1 MFVKKVKNSKG
12 RVFLEVVDGVRGEG
26 GRVKH
31 IVAEKLGYLD
41 DLDAEHGD
49 GLSWAQERARELTE
63 EGRPSAQA
71 PEATPLKVGE
81 SRLRHLGAMA
91 ALPILRRL
99 GLKDACDAVDSR
111 NPRKGYSS
119 FDVIRL
125 LILAQI
131 HDPGSKRSAWLSRAE
146 YLVGHGFSEDQMY
159 RAIQALGR
167 SWGQIKDFLYEA
179 TAREYGV
186 DLTYSHYDGCNFYFE
201 IDREDEFR
209 RKGPSKEGRPEPIV
223 AFGLTTDADLI
234 PIDADVYPGNE
245 PERPHFAEAM
255 ARQAKRRGSRRS
267 VYVADR
273 GLNSGDNCY
282 RAMAQGDGYIY
293 GQSISSEKM
302 RKWALLDSGYE
313 DVRYD
318 DLGRLCYKRK
328 SWVDEEAELEV
339 TGGDG
344 RKRRV
349 RVVQK
354 QIVFWSRDY
363 AEKQARER
371 ARLVAKAKAFCKS
384 PKSYTRAK
392 VGDAAK
398 FVTTAEFDE
407 ATGELRESCR
417 PSLDAAA
424 IARDAELDGYF
435 MVVSS
440 ETKMADQA
448 ILDAYSAQ
456 KGEELIFRVSKHFL
470 KLRPVWLS
478 REDCIKCH
486 FLICYICDLVLRI
499 LEVKV
504 LKRAVPFERVGEELR
519 EYDAAAI
526 ATDCYFVLRCNQ
538 TVSLL
543 AAKSGADASKATLSL
558 QGAKKLFKGY

>member
-1 MFVKKVKNSKG
+1 MFVKKVRTYKG
-12 RVFLEVVDGVRGEG
+12 RVFLEIVDGVRGEG
-26 GRVKH
+26 GSVRH
-31 IVAEKLGYLD
+31 IVVEKLGYLD
-41 DLDAEHGD
+41 DLDREHGD
-49 GLSWAQERARELTE
+49 GLAWARERAKALTE
-63 EGRPSAQA
+63 EGRPSAPA
-71 PEATPLKVGE
+71 PDASSLRVGE

-91 ALPILRRL
+91 ALPVMGTL
-99 GLKDACDAVDSR
+99 GLRDACDAIDARS
-111 NPRKGYSS
+111 PGKGYSS
-119 FDVIRL
+119 FEVLRL
-125 LILAQI
+125 LVLAQI
-131 HDPGSKRSAWLSRAE
+131 HDPGSKRSAWLSRSE
-146 YLVGHGFSEDQMY
+146 YLADARFSEDQMY
-159 RAIQALGR
+159 RAIQAIGR
-167 SWGQIKDFLYEA
+167 SWEQVRDYLYER
-179 TAREYGV
+179 TAAAYGV
-186 DLTYSHYDGCNFYFE
+186 NLDYSHYDGCNFYFE

-245 PERPHFAEAM
+245 SERPHFAEAM
-255 ARQAKRRGSRRS
+255 RRQRERRGARRTI
-267 VYVADR
+267 YVADR
-273 GLNSGDNCY
+273 GLNSGDACY
-282 RAMAQGDGYIY
+282 QAMLAGDGYIY
-293 GQSISSEKM
+293 GQSISSEKT
-302 RKWALLDSGYE
+302 RRWALLGSGWE
-313 DVRYD
+313 DERYD
-318 DLGRLCYKRK
+318 ALGRLCYRRK

-339 TGGDG
+339 TGEDG

-349 RVVQK
+349 RVTQK

-363 AEKQARER
+363 AEKRARER
-371 ARLVAKAKAFCKS
+371 ERLLARARAFCRS

-407 ATGELRESCR
+407 STGEVRDSCSPR
-417 PSLDAAA
+417 IDEAA

-440 ETKMADQA
+440 ETRMADQA
-448 ILDAYSAQ
+448 ILDAYSDQ
-456 KGEELIFRVSKHFL
+456 KGEELLFRVGKHFL

-486 FLICYICDLVLRI
+486 FLVCYVCKLILKI

-504 LKRAVPFERVGEELR
+504 LKGAVPVERLAEELR

-526 ATDCYFVLRCNQ
+526 AADAYFVLRYNE
-538 TVSLL
+538 TVRLL
-543 AAKSGADASKATLSL
+543 AAKSGTDASRPILSL